1 MVEPPTGFR
10 GNTGI
15 GALSGISAVG
25 PQDTF
30 LYSKETSPTTYNHKS
45 YTQTTQY
52 YRYYKPVQ
60 SKFLGQEIRHVFIP
74 QEMGDLVTG
83 LMLKFTFPTTSVP
96 TSCAQNL
103 GLSMIKRI
111 DLFINDEKIQSLK
124 GDWMSIYET
133 MHSSSQ
139 DRENILGTMYNF
151 GTPYDQ
157 KSIVSSYPK
166 ELYYPIPFFFN
177 NHYNDSSVDTK
188 SFRPPLPVCAL
199 YNSKITI
206 VINFLTLEELVQ
218 DTSGFSSDADLSNFI
233 FVTEEV
239 KLSNEERYSFLYKNM
254 NYPIEKINDE
264 SVELEPKALEVAYRY
279 YLNSY
284 YTSRAIFWTF
294 KLEQGLPYNPD
305 FYSPVIK
312 ARINLLNKSD
322 RSEFR
327 DPLFFKQFQSYI
339 HDFYN
344 NGVFYSYS
352 FSESP
357 LNVIYGDYEY
367 VTPRPQSAYIDM
379 FYSAAPVG
387 FRNFS
392 EILGTSSSSYTYSYN
407 NLVLDTSL
415 DLTSLDTGVYSKLK
429 TNSAY
434 VGLPSISYTST
445 DNVFPWD
452 VRFTPSGSFRVN
464 STSSLNINS
473 AIEGFPVA
481 PGSKMLLTVY
491 YLSVVN
497 LTIEDGRGYVV

>member
-1 MVEPPTGFR
+1 MLKPPVGFR
-10 GNTGI
+10 GDTGI
-15 GALSGISAVG
+15 GALTGISAVG
-25 PQDTF
+25 LQDTF
-30 LYSKETSPTTYNHKS
+30 LYSNEESPTEHKYKS
-45 YTQTTQY
+45 FTQTMPF

-60 SKFLGQEIRHVFIP
+60 TNFLGQEIRHVFEP
-74 QEMGDLVTG
+74 KEMGDLMTG

-96 TSCAQNL
+96 TPCAQNL

-124 GDWMSIYET
+124 GDWMSIHET
-133 MHSSSQ
+133 MHSSNQ

-151 GTPYDQ
+151 GTTYDQ
-157 KSIVSSYPK
+157 KSVVTSYPK

-177 NHYNDSSVDTK
+177 NHYNDSNVDTT
-188 SFRPPLPVCAL
+188 SFRPPLPLCAL

-206 VINFLTLEELVQ
+206 VINFLTLEEIVR
-218 DTSGFSSDADLSNFI
+218 DTSGFSPGADLSNFM

-239 KLSNEERYSFLYKNM
+239 KLSSSERYSFLYKSI

-284 YTSRAIFWTF
+284 YTSRALFWTF

-305 FYSPVIK
+305 FYSPIIK
-312 ARINLLNKSD
+312 ARINLLSKSD
-322 RSEFR
+322 RSEFEN
-327 DPLFFKQFQSYI
+327 PLFFKEFQSYV

-352 FSESP
+352 FSENP

-392 EILGTSSSSYTYSYN
+392 EILGTSSVSYTYSYN
-407 NLVLDTSL
+407 NLILDTSL
-415 DLTSLDTGVYSKLK
+415 DLTSLDTGVISKLE
-429 TNSAY
+429 TNGAY
-434 VGLPSISYTST
+434 VGIPSTTYTST
-445 DNVFPWD
+445 DNEFPWD
-452 VRFTPSGSFRVN
+452 LRFTPSGSITVD
-464 STSSLNINS
+464 SSSSLNINS
-473 AIEGFPVA
+473 AIEGFPVL
-481 PGSKMLLTVY
+481 PGSKMILTVY

-497 LTIEDGRGYVV
+497 FTTENGKGYIV

>member
-15 GALSGISAVG
+15 GALSGISAIG

-30 LYSKETSPTTYNHKS
+30 LYSKETSPTTYNYKS
-45 YTQTTQY
+45 YTHATQY

-96 TSCAQNL
+96 TPCAQNL
-103 GLSMIKRI
+103 GLSMIRRI

-133 MHSSSQ
+133 MHSSNQ
-139 DRENILGTMYNF
+139 DRENTIGMMYNLGT
-151 GTPYDQ
+151 TYDQ
-157 KSIVSSYPK
+157 KSTVTSYPK

-177 NHYNDSSVDTK
+177 NHYNDSSVDTM

-218 DTSGFSSDADLSNFI
+218 DMSGFSADADLSNFM

-239 KLSNEERYSFLYKNM
+239 KLSKEERYSFLYKNM
-254 NYPIEKINDE
+254 NYPIEKVNDE
-264 SVELEPKALEVAYRY
+264 SIELEPKALEVAYRY

-305 FYSPVIK
+305 FYSPIIK

-322 RSEFR
+322 RGEFR
-327 DPLFFKQFQSYI
+327 NPLFFKEFQSYI

-367 VTPRPQSAYIDM
+367 ITPIPQSSYIDM

-392 EILGTSSSSYTYSYN
+392 EILGTSSTSYTYSYN
-407 NLVLDTSL
+407 NLILDRSL

-429 TNSAY
+429 TNNAY
-434 VGLPSISYTST
+434 VGLPSTTYTST
-445 DNVFPWD
+445 DNEFPWD
-452 VRFTPSGSFRVN
+452 VRFSPSGSFRVD

-473 AIEGFPVA
+473 TIEAFPVK
-481 PGSKMLLTVY
+481 PETKIILTVY

-497 LTIEDGRGYVV
+497 FTIENGRGYIV